1 MKTTS
6 TLSDELFRE
15 ASMVSDELFR
25 EPSTVSDE
33 LIRELLSAYPGISA
47 RFISNLM
54 ALGVHHHDRSPSE
67 FGRELALN
75 LYRSGKLRLK
85 PFVQLAMKT
94 LNEKDFELF
103 LRNLFRKKR
112 PKSDFHLDTVICYL
126 DDIGKLANCNARQAA
141 EHVTAYLKA
150 RGVSYK
156 FSAAAYRQ
164 RVGRLRR
171 KGVTLRVRV

>member
-15 ASMVSDELFR
+15 
-25 EPSTVSDE
+25 PSTLSDE
-33 LIRELLSAYPGISA
+33 LIRELLRAYPGISVC
-47 RFISNLM
+47 FISNLM
-54 ALGVHHHDRSPSE
+54 PLGVHHHNRSPSE
-67 FGRELALN
+67 FGRELALD

-103 LRNLFRKKR
+103 LRNLFRKKTT
-112 PKSDFHLDTVICYL
+112 KSDFHLDTVILYL

-150 RGVSYK
+150 HGVAYE

-164 RVGRLRR
+164 RVARLRR
-171 KGVTLRVRV
+171 KGVTLRVRL